1 MLSEGARTSVDVVL
15 LKKTFVPSSTWNS
28 LDYRSASMLAFFSL
42 FVFFASTNAVEGVA
56 KMDGQT
62 TKLSG
67 TW

>member
-1 MLSEGARTSVDVVL
+1 MFSEGVRTSVDVVL

-28 LDYRSASMLAFFSL
+28 LDYRSASMLAFFQ
-42 FVFFASTNAVEGVA
+42 FFASTNAVEGVA